1 MEDYVKIYEECLNR
15 SYHNEKL
22 ETIISCLYDIV
33 NHYDKAIKED
43 SNASTME
50 DYKKHYSNIRRS
62 IMEDLLI
69 IFNIIIEKNN
79 YKDLNEV
86 IAFAFELNIDWA
98 FINDYLNVIYN
109 LENFDKENSIPYRI
123 DKSNYKDKYTRNRYR
138 KYVLPFLKKE
148 EENVHSKFLNFSES
162 LIACDKLLD
171 KLTTSSQKSKL
182 FTFTK

>member
-62 IMEDLLI
+62 ITEDLLI

-98 FINDYLNVIYN
+98 FINDY
-109 LENFDKENSIPYRI
+109 
-123 DKSNYKDKYTRNRYR
+123 
-138 KYVLPFLKKE
+138 
-148 EENVHSKFLNFSES
+148 
-162 LIACDKLLD
+162 
-171 KLTTSSQKSKL
+171 
-182 FTFTK
+182 